1 MFDRWCILK
10 LAILAPA
17 RLRAKLL
24 THCYPE
30 SQEIFNPSIR
40 VHVFLLLIGFFWG
53 GRGFWV
59 GIQGLT
65 PYQADALPIE
75 PHLQPMFLLFYD
87 LRRVLVEMSVQ
98 FLPE

>member
-40 VHVFLLLIGFFWG
+40 VHVFLLLIGFFLG
-53 GRGFWV
+53 GE
-59 GIQGLT
+59 GILGWNSGPHT
-65 PYQADALPIE
+65 LPG
-75 PHLQPMFLLFYD
+75 
-87 LRRVLVEMSVQ
+87 RRSTH
-98 FLPE
+98 